1 MIFHKKRDAVI
12 KLKQSN
18 NPNLR
23 LVQKDSDELGSK
35 KFLVITQNELFDFI
49 KKAQSNNKHPYFYE
63 SWLEKT
69 NILFSLDIDAPN
81 DIDNEKFDKVIS
93 KNITNVIKSAKNFY
107 DYEYDVDNVIVL
119 KTNKQP
125 NKQSAH
131 VIFRGLAF
139 ENHLICKNFFF
150 RMIRDK
156 IKLEYCDASIYGLT
170 CLRTC
175 YSTKKGKEFPL
186 LPHKIKIGNNF
197 TSTTMR
203 TTIIHTCSA
212 QNSNVMRLQTWA
224 NWGVGTVAIKRVQ
237 LSVMGITM

>member
-197 TSTTMR
+197 TSTINDYDSELDFFVQTLI
-203 TTIIHTCSA
+203 TTIDDLEKKKY
-212 QNSNVMRLQTWA
+212 NDYFSNV
-224 NWGVGTVAIKRVQ
+224 
-237 LSVMGITM
+237 S

>member
-1 MIFHKKRDAVI
+1 MQFHKKRDAVI

-23 LVQKDSDELGSK
+23 LIQKDKDEFGSK
-35 KFLVITQNELFDFI
+35 GFYVMTQNDLFDSI
-49 KKAQSNNKHPYFYE
+49 KKAQINNKCPNFYE
-63 SWLEKT
+63 SWLDKT

-81 DIDNEKFDKVIS
+81 DIDNIKFNKIIS
-93 KNITNVIKSAKNFY
+93 TNITNIIKSAKKFY
-107 DYEYDVDNVIVL
+107 DYEYQIDNIIVL
-119 KTNKQP
+119 KTKQQP

-175 YSTKKGKEFPL
+175 YS
-186 LPHKIKIGNNF
+186 II
-197 TSTTMR
+197 TS
-203 TTIIHTCSA
+203 
-212 QNSNVMRLQTWA
+212 SN
-224 NWGVGTVAIKRVQ
+224 
-237 LSVMGITM
+237 